1 MRGENGR
8 VRLLGFKNIYIY
20 IYIYINYTDID
31 WSGQVFFSSS
41 FFFILFLSVGPRL
54 LLSGVRDI
62 FLPGYS
68 QVFFR

>member
-20 IYIYINYTDID
+20 IYIYKLYGYRLV
-31 WSGQVFFSSS
+31 WSGLL
-41 FFFILFLSVGPRL
+41 FFFFYFFFYFLSVGPRL

-62 FLPGYS
+62 FLPGCS